1 MNKIFIVGS
10 GRSGTT
16 VLQSIFSSDE
26 SVFSLKETHFMRK
39 SKRPAYARFFDRFF
53 IPKARIRTALSFV
66 TQHNSLIGSY
76 DVGKTVANKD
86 LVHFLDNLL
95 TNEATLRNKK
105 TWVEKTP
112 EHINYVDLFLKH
124 IPNVKVIH
132 AIRDGRDVVAS
143 LVDACK
149 KYPVAWKG
157 FETIEKSVD
166 YYNRNV
172 IKSLSFINDPNNF
185 FLNYDNLIEN
195 PYEALGRINSFLGF
209 ELNVD
214 IKNINSTSSD
224 LVRPEEGWKKENSST
239 GIHNVKFVKF
249 RKMFTPGEQEYITS
263 NIISINE
270 ITELVRSTNNAF

>member
-16 VLQSIFSSDE
+16 VLQSILSSDE

-53 IPKARIRTALSFV
+53 IPKTRMQNALSFV

-76 DVGKTVANKD
+76 GIDKAVANKG

-172 IKSLSFINDPNNF
+172 IKSFKFLDDPNNF
-185 FLNYDNLIEN
+185 FLNYDALIDE
-195 PYEALGRINSFLGF
+195 PEKTLMKINDFLGF
-209 ELNVD
+209 E
-214 IKNINSTSSD
+214 INPNLTSMNSSSAE
-224 LVRPEEGWKKENSST
+224 LIRPEEGWKKEYSAS
-239 GIHNVKFVKF
+239 GIRNVKFVKF
-249 RKMFTPGEQEYITS
+249 KSMFSASEQDYISS
-263 NIISINE
+263 NIISIDE
-270 ITELVRSTNNAF
+270 IKTLVASKPNAF